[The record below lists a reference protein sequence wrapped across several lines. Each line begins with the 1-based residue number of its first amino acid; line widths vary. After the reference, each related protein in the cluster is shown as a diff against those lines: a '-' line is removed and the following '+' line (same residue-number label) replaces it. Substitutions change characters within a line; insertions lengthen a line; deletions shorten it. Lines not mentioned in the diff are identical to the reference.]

1 MSQPYTNPSLSI
13 AERVENLMSLMTL
26 EEKVGQMLQ
35 LPANMSDNVDKLE
48 QWNVGSYLHCTGDMV
63 EELQQRAAKT
73 RLGIPLIFGIDA
85 IHGHC
90 FENDSTVFPTQLAL
104 SCAWS
109 KQLSQSMAHVT
120 AVETRACGLHWT
132 FSPVLCVGRD
142 SRWGRI
148 NETFGED
155 PWLIGELA
163 AAAIHGY
170 QGENLAANDTIL
182 ACAKHYVAYGETTG
196 GRDAYEA
203 EVSPR
208 KLLSVF
214 LPPFEK
220 AVKQAKVATLMA
232 GYQAIDG
239 LPCSASSWI
248 LRDIPKTQWGMD
260 GFIVTDWDNVGS
272 LHDKQRVAEDLRHAA
287 KLGLEA
293 GNDMIMTTPSFYQ
306 HTIDLVNQGEVDV
319 ALVDDAVARIL
330 SYKFKLGLFDDFR
343 YTDLSKKPQ
352 ILGNPVHWHASLE
365 ASRQSLTLLKN
376 KQVLP
381 LDEANKPKILLC
393 GANADDVVAQLG
405 DWSFGSMQAGASDD
419 SFHRRDCVTLRQGL
433 QAAADAGRCE
443 LSYVRGAAPAE
454 ADFEEILAAVDAA
467 ANSDVIV
474 ACVGDILSQHGE
486 FHDRANLD
494 LSGHQQAMLEA
505 LKATGKPLVV
515 VFMASK
521 PLTIPWVKQHADAI
535 VCAFNPGAKGGIAL
549 TELLLG
555 DLNPSGKL
563 TISFPVHVGQLPV
576 YYNKY
581 QGWHALISGRTNH
594 QERYIDMPEQ
604 PLFSFGEGQSY
615 SEFEYSDLQVANP
628 TLSASQDLAAG
639 EALKV
644 SVQIK
649 NTSQRAG
656 IEIAQLYIRDCVA
669 SVTIP
674 VMQLRGFE
682 RVELAAGESRRV
694 DFSVPYEDLALI
706 NAQLEKVVEPG
717 AFKVLVGASSKAED
731 LLSADF
737 KVA

>member
-1 MSQPYTNPSLSI
+1 MSQPYTNPSLSV
-13 AERVENLMSLMTL
+13 AERVENLLSLMSV

-35 LPANMSDNVDKLE
+35 LPANMPENLDKLE
-48 QWNVGSYLHCTGDMV
+48 SWNVGSYLHCTGTMV

-90 FENDSTVFPTQLAL
+90 FENNGTVFPTQLAL

-109 KQLSQSMAHVT
+109 KQLSQSMARVT
-120 AVETRACGLHWT
+120 AIETRACGLHWT

-163 AAAIHGY
+163 AAAVYGY
-170 QGENLAANDTIL
+170 QGDNLASHDTIL
-182 ACAKHYVAYGETTG
+182 ACAKHYVAYGEATG

-208 KLLSVF
+208 KLLSLF

-220 AVKQAKVATLMA
+220 AVKEANVATLMV

-239 LPCSASSWI
+239 VPCSANSWL
-248 LRDIPKTQWGMD
+248 LREVPKNQWGMD
-260 GFIVTDWDNVGS
+260 GFIVTDWDNIGS

-287 KLGLEA
+287 KIAVES

-306 HTIDLVNQGEVDV
+306 HTIDLVKDGELDI
-319 ALVDDAVARIL
+319 ALIDDAVSRIL
-330 SYKFKLGLFDDFR
+330 KYKFELGLFEDFR
-343 YTDLSKKPQ
+343 YTDLSKKEQ
-352 ILGNPVHWHASLE
+352 VLGNADHWQAALE
-365 ASRQSLTLLKN
+365 ASRQSLTLLQN
-376 KQVLP
+376 NGILP
-381 LDEANKPKILLC
+381 LSDASKPKILLC

-405 DWSFGSMQAGASDD
+405 DWSFGSMQAGAADD
-419 SFHRRDCVTLRQGL
+419 SYHQKDAITLRQGL

-454 ADFEEILAAVDAA
+454 AEFEEISSAVNA
-467 ANSDVIV
+467 ANNSDIIV
-474 ACVGDILSQHGE
+474 ACVGDTLSQHGE
-486 FHDRANLD
+486 FHDRADLD
-494 LSGHQQAMLEA
+494 LSGQQQAMLEA
-505 LKATGKPLVV
+505 LKATGKPLIV

-521 PLTIPWVKQHADAI
+521 PLTIGWVKQHADAI
-535 VCAFNPGAKGGIAL
+535 VCAFNPGAKGGQAL
-549 TELLLG
+549 SELLFG
-555 DLNPSGKL
+555 ELNPSGKL
-563 TISFPVHVGQLPV
+563 TISFPQHVGQSPV

-581 QGWHALISGRTNH
+581 EGWHARLSERTDK
-594 QERYIDMPEQ
+594 QERYIDMPLL
-604 PLFSFGEGQSY
+604 PLFSFGEGISY
-615 SEFEYSDLQVANP
+615 SEFSYSDLAVSTP
-628 TLSASQDLAAG
+628 CLAANKDLSQG

-644 SVQIK
+644 SVNIS
-649 NTSQRAG
+649 NISQRSG
-656 IEIAQLYIRDCVA
+656 VEIAQLYIHDCAA
-669 SVTIP
+669 SVTVP
-674 VMQLRGFE
+674 VLQLRGFE
-682 RVELAAGESRRV
+682 RVELAPGETQRV
-694 DFSVPYEDLALI
+694 EFSVPFADLALI
-706 NAQLEKVVEPG
+706 NAQLQKVVEPG
-717 AFKVLVGASSKAED
+717 AFKVFVGPSSKAED

>member
-73 RLGIPLIFGIDA
+73 RLGIPIIFGIDA

-163 AAAIHGY
+163 AAAIQGY
-170 QGENLAANDTIL
+170 QGENLAAKDSIL

-376 KQVLP
+376 EQVLP

-467 ANSDVIV
+467 KNSDVIV

-494 LSGHQQAMLEA
+494 LTGHQQAMLEA

-682 RVELAAGESRRV
+682 RVELAAGESRQV

-737 KVA
+737 TVA

>member
-1 MSQPYTNPSLSI
+1 MSHPYTNPSLTV
-13 AERVENLMSLMTL
+13 AERVENLLSLMTL

-35 LPANMSDNVDKLE
+35 LPANMSDNMDKLE
-48 QWNVGSYLHCTGDMV
+48 EWNVGSYLHCTGTMM

-120 AVETRACGLHWT
+120 AIETRACGLHWT

-170 QGENLAANDTIL
+170 QGENFAANDSIL

-196 GRDAYEA
+196 GRDSYEA

-239 LPCSASSWI
+239 LPCSANSWV
-248 LRDIPKTQWGMD
+248 LRDIPKEQWGMD
-260 GFIVTDWDNVGS
+260 GFIVTDWDNIGS
-272 LHDKQRVAEDLRHAA
+272 LHDKQRIAEDLRHAA

-293 GNDMIMTTPSFYQ
+293 GNDMIMTTASFYQ
-306 HTIDLVNQGEVDV
+306 HTIDLVKQGEVDV

-343 YTDLSKKPQ
+343 YTDLSKRSQ

-365 ASRQSLTLLKN
+365 ASRQCLTLLKN
-376 KQVLP
+376 EQVLP
-381 LDEANKPKILLC
+381 FSEANKPKILLC

-419 SFHRRDCVTLRQGL
+419 SFHRKDCVTLRQGL

-443 LSYVRGAAPAE
+443 LNYVRGAAPAE
-454 ADFEEILAAVDAA
+454 QDFEEILAAVDAA
-467 ANSDVIV
+467 HNSDIIV

-521 PLTIPWVKQHADAI
+521 PLTIPWVKEHADAI

-549 TELLLG
+549 SELLFG

-563 TISFPVHVGQLPV
+563 TISFPVHVGQIPV

-581 QGWHALISGRTNH
+581 QGWHALISSQTGH

-604 PLFSFGEGQSY
+604 PLFSFGEGLSY

-628 TLSASQDLAAG
+628 KLSASADLAAG
-639 EALKV
+639 ETLKV
-644 SVQIK
+644 SVKVK
-649 NTSQRAG
+649 NISQCEG

-694 DFSVPYEDLALI
+694 EFTVPYEDLSLI

-717 AFKVLVGASSKAED
+717 DFKVLVGASSKNED

-737 KVA
+737 NVS

>member
-1 MSQPYTNPSLSI
+1 
-13 AERVENLMSLMTL
+13 
-26 EEKVGQMLQ
+26 
-35 LPANMSDNVDKLE
+35 
-48 QWNVGSYLHCTGDMV
+48 
-63 EELQQRAAKT
+63 
-73 RLGIPLIFGIDA
+73 
-85 IHGHC
+85 
-90 FENDSTVFPTQLAL
+90 
-104 SCAWS
+104 
-109 KQLSQSMAHVT
+109 
-120 AVETRACGLHWT
+120 
-132 FSPVLCVGRD
+132 
-142 SRWGRI
+142 
-148 NETFGED
+148 
-155 PWLIGELA
+155 
-163 AAAIHGY
+163 
-170 QGENLAANDTIL
+170 
-182 ACAKHYVAYGETTG
+182 
-196 GRDAYEA
+196 
-203 EVSPR
+203 
-208 KLLSVF
+208 
-214 LPPFEK
+214 
-220 AVKQAKVATLMA
+220 
-232 GYQAIDG
+232 
-239 LPCSASSWI
+239 
-248 LRDIPKTQWGMD
+248 
-260 GFIVTDWDNVGS
+260 
-272 LHDKQRVAEDLRHAA
+272 
-287 KLGLEA
+287 
-293 GNDMIMTTPSFYQ
+293 
-306 HTIDLVNQGEVDV
+306 
-319 ALVDDAVARIL
+319 
-330 SYKFKLGLFDDFR
+330 
-343 YTDLSKKPQ
+343 
-352 ILGNPVHWHASLE
+352 
-365 ASRQSLTLLKN
+365 
-376 KQVLP
+376 
-381 LDEANKPKILLC
+381 
-393 GANADDVVAQLG
+393 
-405 DWSFGSMQAGASDD
+405 
-419 SFHRRDCVTLRQGL
+419 L

-454 ADFEEILAAVDAA
+454 ADFEEIAAAVDAA
-467 ANSDVIV
+467 NNSDVIV

-494 LSGHQQAMLEA
+494 LTGHQQAMLEA

-549 TELLLG
+549 SELLFG

-563 TISFPVHVGQLPV
+563 TISFPVHVGQIPV

-581 QGWHALISGRTNH
+581 QGWHALISSKTGH

-615 SEFEYSDLQVANP
+615 SEFKYSELQVANP

-682 RVELAAGESRRV
+682 RVELAAGESRQV

-737 KVA
+737 TVA